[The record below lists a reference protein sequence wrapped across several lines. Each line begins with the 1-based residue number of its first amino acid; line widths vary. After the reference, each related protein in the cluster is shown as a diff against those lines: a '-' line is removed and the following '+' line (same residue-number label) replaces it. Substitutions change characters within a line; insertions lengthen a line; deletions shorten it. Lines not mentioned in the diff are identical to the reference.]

1 MLFFYWSHGFYLRVI
16 IELAAVYPHYLLSAY
31 RVLFMISTPSSV
43 SYIFNKTLARRKQL
57 AATIL
62 LGSLVGVSI
71 SAYALP
77 EDSNQAIKL
86 LADKATYS
94 ERTGVTSYTGNVIIT
109 QGTLRLTANDITVNL
124 SPSRSINSAV
134 ATGSPATMQQVV
146 TKEKGLA
153 KGQANK
159 IDYNAVSGIITLTGN
174 AKLVQNGASFA
185 GNVIRYS
192 LKAGD
197 VEATAGGNQRV
208 ELVFPPS
215 NGANQKS
222 LR

>member
-1 MLFFYWSHGFYLRVI
+1 MKSNFLPTLH
-16 IELAAVYPHYLLSAY
+16 LLST
-31 RVLFMISTPSSV
+31 RSTQV
-43 SYIFNKTLARRKQL
+43 T
-57 AATIL
+57 T
-62 LGSLVGVSI
+62 SLR
-71 SAYALP
+71 ALP
-77 EDSNQAIKL
+77 MVMLLALPLYSHALPSDANQPIKL

-94 ERTGVTSYTGNVIIT
+94 ERTGVTSYSGTVVIT
-109 QGTLRLTANDITVNL
+109 QGTFKMTADNITVNL
-124 SPSRSINSAV
+124 SQGRSINSAV
-134 ATGSPATMQQVV
+134 ATGRPATMQQVV
-146 TKEKGLA
+146 TQEKGLA

-159 IDYNAVSGIITLTGN
+159 IDYNAVTGIVTLTGN

-208 ELVFPPS
+208 ELVFPPNNS
-215 NGANQKS
+215 TNRSS

>member
-1 MLFFYWSHGFYLRVI
+1 MKFRFF
-16 IELAAVYPHYLLSAY
+16 PTMDLLSS
-31 RVLFMISTPSSV
+31 RLSTV
-43 SYIFNKTLARRKQL
+43 SYYVRAVPVAVLLAIPL
-57 AATIL
+57 Y
-62 LGSLVGVSI
+62 SH
-71 SAYALP
+71 ALP
-77 EDSNQAIKL
+77 SDANQPIKL

-94 ERTGVTSYTGNVIIT
+94 ERTGITSYSGAVVIT
-109 QGTLRLTANDITVNL
+109 QGTFKMSADNITVNL
-124 SPSRSINSAV
+124 SQGRSINSAV
-134 ATGSPATMQQVV
+134 ATGRPATMQQVV
-146 TKEKGLA
+146 TQEKGLA

-159 IDYNAVSGIITLTGN
+159 IDYNAVNGIITLTGN

-192 LKAGD
+192 LQAGD

-215 NGANQKS
+215 NSNSQSS

>member
-1 MLFFYWSHGFYLRVI
+1 MKSKFLPTLR
-16 IELAAVYPHYLLSAY
+16 ASLLCLHKI
-31 RVLFMISTPSSV
+31 R
-43 SYIFNKTLARRKQL
+43 
-57 AATIL
+57 
-62 LGSLVGVSI
+62 
-71 SAYALP
+71 ALP
-77 EDSNQAIKL
+77 TVMLLTLPLYSHALPSDANQQIKL

-94 ERTGVTSYTGNVIIT
+94 ERTGVTSYSGNVIIT
-109 QGTLRLTANDITVNL
+109 QGTFKMTADNITVNL
-124 SPSRSINSAV
+124 SPQRSINSAV
-134 ATGSPATMQQVV
+134 ATGRPATMQQVV
-146 TKEKGLA
+146 TQEKGLA

-208 ELVFPPS
+208 ELVFPP
-215 NGANQKS
+215 NNNTNQS
-222 LR
+222 GVR

>member
-1 MLFFYWSHGFYLRVI
+1 MKLKFLPTLR
-16 IELAAVYPHYLLSAY
+16 PLSTC
-31 RVLFMISTPSSV
+31 FSQV
-43 SYIFNKTLARRKQL
+43 S
-57 AATIL
+57 
-62 LGSLVGVSI
+62 LGLHKLR
-71 SAYALP
+71 ALP
-77 EDSNQAIKL
+77 MVMLLALPLYSHALPSDSNQQIKL

-94 ERTGVTSYTGNVIIT
+94 ERTGVTSYAGNVIIT
-109 QGTLRLTANDITVNL
+109 QGTFKMTADNITVNL
-124 SPSRSINSAV
+124 SQQRSINSAV
-134 ATGSPATMQQVV
+134 ATGRPATMQQVV
-146 TKEKGLA
+146 TPEKGIA

-208 ELVFPPS
+208 ELVFPPN
-215 NGANQKS
+215 NGTNQS
-222 LR
+222 GVR

>member
-1 MLFFYWSHGFYLRVI
+1 MKSNFLPVTSQNYMPQILRVLPI
-16 IELAAVYPHYLLSAY
+16 A
-31 RVLFMISTPSSV
+31 
-43 SYIFNKTLARRKQL
+43 TL
-57 AATIL
+57 I
-62 LGSLVGVSI
+62 
-71 SAYALP
+71 ALP
-77 EDSNQAIKL
+77 LYSHALPSDANQPIKL

-94 ERTGVTSYTGNVIIT
+94 ERTGVTSYSGNVIIT
-109 QGTLRLTANDITVNL
+109 QGTLKLTADDITVNL
-124 SPSRSINSAV
+124 SQQRSINSAV
-134 ATGSPATMQQVV
+134 ATGRPATMQQVI
-146 TKEKGLA
+146 TQEKGLA

-208 ELVFPPS
+208 ELVLPPNNS
-215 NGANQKS
+215 TNQS
-222 LR
+222 SIR